1 MLVAHAPRRPLTA
14 ARAPSRARVAVR
26 PMARLFGG
34 GAYCAVDCG
43 LMADANLRRLRAR
56 ERDISDART
65 PPPSLSVALPTRAP
79 PPLLTAAP
87 PPPTPKQTDSKASTT
102 ASPSSNT
109 AAAPAPPT
117 PEAAYD
123 AAADA
128 LAAESSYAL
137 PPPPPPP
144 EAYAAA
150 YPPAYPGQP
159 ALAQQ
164 QQQQPLTPQQQAYY
178 QAYPPP
184 PPPLPY
190 YPPAG
195 AAGAPAASGPAAL
208 TSAIPWWVWM
218 GAGILVANVLRF
230 AQDVMKKGPQA
241 MMAEMAMKQM
251 MKGMPGAAGGG
262 MPGGGGGMMPGG
274 MPGGGG
280 APPSPFGPYGTANPF
295 APGFK
300 PPQAPGAVDTTAAPV
315 SKPAGE
321 KFAARKD
328 GGGGDNGASSSG
340 GSKAAG
346 DDGSKAST
354 SSSSKP
360 LDVVEAASVK
370 EPESAKASA
379 GPAAGSFF
387 TDVGGA
393 GAGAGAAGA
402 GAGAAG
408 AGGAAADPTRMTA
421 MMEKMLRDP
430 NMQKLLYP
438 YLPEPMRNE
447 SSIEWMLSNPQVRAQ
462 MEQVF
467 AQQGAGM
474 SPELMEMMSQ
484 VDFSQ
489 DKVQAQFS
497 QLGLD
502 PQQVMQMVMNDPQL
516 AAGFANPKVQ
526 RAVFEISQ
534 DPNSAAKYQDDP
546 EVLAVL
552 EKVTALFAPQ
562 MAAAGGAPPVMGMP
576 QAPPAAGSPA
586 PSSSP
591 GN

>member
-1 MLVAHAPRRPLTA
+1 
-14 ARAPSRARVAVR
+14 
-26 PMARLFGG
+26 MA
-34 GAYCAVDCG
+34 
-43 LMADANLRRLRAR
+43 
-56 ERDISDART
+56 
-65 PPPSLSVALPTRAP
+65 
-79 PPLLTAAP
+79 
-87 PPPTPKQTDSKASTT
+87 
-102 ASPSSNT
+102 
-109 AAAPAPPT
+109 
-117 PEAAYD
+117 
-123 AAADA
+123 
-128 LAAESSYAL
+128 
-137 PPPPPPP
+137 
-144 EAYAAA
+144 
-150 YPPAYPGQP
+150 
-159 ALAQQ
+159 
-164 QQQQPLTPQQQAYY
+164 
-178 QAYPPP
+178 
-184 PPPLPY
+184 
-190 YPPAG
+190 
-195 AAGAPAASGPAAL
+195 
-208 TSAIPWWVWM
+208 
-218 GAGILVANVLRF
+218 AGILVANVLRF

-251 MKGMPGAAGGG
+251 MKGMPGAAGG
-262 MPGGGGGMMPGG
+262 M
-274 MPGGGG
+274 GG
-280 APPSPFGPYGTANPF
+280 APGAMPGAMPGAPSPFGPYGTANPF

-300 PPQAPGAVDTTAAPV
+300 PPAAAGAVDTTAAPV
-315 SKPAGE
+315 SSSSGKPTGE
-321 KFAARKD
+321 KFAARKE
-328 GGGGDNGASSSG
+328 GGSGASGSGSNGASTSKADEESSG
-340 GSKAAG
+340 KP
-346 DDGSKAST
+346 ST

-387 TDVGGA
+387 TDVGAGGA
-393 GAGAGAAGA
+393 GGGAGAAGA
-402 GAGAAG
+402 GFGGAA
-408 AGGAAADPTRMTA
+408 AGGAANADPGRMTA

-447 SSIEWMLSNPQVRAQ
+447 QSIEWMLSNPQVRAQ

-489 DKVQAQFS
+489 DKVQQQFS

-534 DPNSAAKYQDDP
+534 DPNNAAKYQDDP

-562 MAAAGGAPPVMGMP
+562 MAAAGGGMP
-576 QAPPAAGSPA
+576 GGMPGMPTPPGA
-586 PSSSP
+586 PSS
-591 GN
+591 N